1 MPISAESIQVWVVPL
16 ANQTADRWRPVL
28 SPAEWAKAMRYRGGA
43 DQLRSAVTRG
53 VLRTLLAEFLH
64 KPTGAIEFTENE
76 FGKPATPGIEFN
88 VSHSGDYA
96 LMAFSKTSA
105 VGIDVE
111 QIKDRRVVEDLARR
125 VLTPA
130 EHGRFTALP
139 ECDRRRTFFD
149 IWALKESIL
158 KGIGSGLSIAPECIE
173 IDFPPAVPRLLSAPK
188 GSGHWFIQNIDI
200 GHPEYAA
207 ALASR
212 TNAARLEIKHFA

>member
-16 ANQTADRWRPVL
+16 AHQTADRWRRVL
-28 SPAEWAKAMRYRGGA
+28 SPAEWAKAMRYRGEA
-43 DQLRSAVTRG
+43 DQLRSTVTRG
-53 VLRTLLAEFLH
+53 VLRTLLSRFLD
-64 KPTGAIEFTENE
+64 KPTDGIEFTENE

-96 LMAFSKTSA
+96 LMAFSKSSA

-111 QIKDRRVVEDLARR
+111 QIKDRRVIEDLARR

-130 EHGRFTALP
+130 EHDRFTALP
-139 ECDRRRTFFD
+139 ESDRQRTFFD

-173 IDFPPAVPRLLSAPK
+173 IDFPPAVPRLLSAPE
-188 GSGHWFIQNIDI
+188 GSGDWYIQNINI
-200 GHPEYAA
+200 GHPQYAA

-212 TNAARLEIKHFA
+212 ANSAHIEINHFE